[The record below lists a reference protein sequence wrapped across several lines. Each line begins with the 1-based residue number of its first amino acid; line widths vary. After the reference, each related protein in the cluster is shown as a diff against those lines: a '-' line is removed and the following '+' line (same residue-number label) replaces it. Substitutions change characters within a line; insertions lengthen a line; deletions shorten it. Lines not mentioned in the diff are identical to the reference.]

1 MNENELRQ
9 LKPGDITVIDGHIA
23 WIESVDEN
31 RIVFLTCSILKE
43 NNNEKDETD
52 KSDQLSYQD
61 VIG

>member
-9 LKPGDITVIDGHIA
+9 LKPGDITVIDGYIA
-23 WIESVDEN
+23 WVESVDEN
-31 RIVFLTCSILKE
+31 RIVFLTCSILEE
-43 NNNEKDETD
+43 NDNEKDETD